1 MDLIDS
7 FLKEISSQQTRRAY
21 RTDLRRFFPEEDV
34 DATLVQTIEPEGI
47 QSFVRAM
54 HRDDQ
59 SLSTQRRRLSALR
72 RFFDWL
78 IKRGDR
84 VQNPARHPEVRL
96 VESDSSPPSRTLTKE
111 ETEALID
118 AAGQPPRTG
127 PRDRALILTIVF
139 GALRRGEVARLE
151 VSDVRPLGRHWV
163 LDLQASQQHGG
174 YVRIPEAV
182 VEVIEQVKDRYG
194 IDRGRLWRSL
204 SNRNRG
210 APMSPDAIYKVIR
223 RVAERAGLDTVSI
236 DVLRRTGLQLALQGG
251 ADVPQVQAHG
261 RFSDTS
267 SAARLHD
274 DEERSGALGDS
285 AVEYIDLD
293 VADVHSDP

>member
-7 FLKEISSQQTRRAY
+7 FLEEISSQQTRRAY
-21 RTDLRRFFPEEDV
+21 RTDLRRFFPEEDI
-34 DATLVQTIEPEGI
+34 DASLAQAIEPEGV

-78 IKRGDR
+78 IKRGDCA
-84 VQNPARHPEVRL
+84 QNPARHPEVQL
-96 VESDSSPPSRTLTKE
+96 LKPDSRPARRTLTKE
-111 ETEALID
+111 DTEALID
-118 AAGQPPRTG
+118 AAGAPSRTG
-127 PRDRALILTIVF
+127 SRDRALILTIVF
-139 GALRRGEVARLE
+139 GALRRREVATLDAE
-151 VSDVRPLGRHWV
+151 DIRPLGRYWV
-163 LDLQASQQHGG
+163 LDLQASPESGG
-174 YVRIPEAV
+174 YVRIPEVV
-182 VEVIEQVKDRYG
+182 VEAIEQMKDRYG

-210 APMSPDAIYKVIR
+210 APMSPDAIYKVVR

-261 RFSDTS
+261 RFSDST
-267 SAARLHD
+267 SAARLHNG
-274 DEERSGALGDS
+274 EERSGGLGDS
-285 AVEYIDLD
+285 VVEYIELD
-293 VADVHSDP
+293 I